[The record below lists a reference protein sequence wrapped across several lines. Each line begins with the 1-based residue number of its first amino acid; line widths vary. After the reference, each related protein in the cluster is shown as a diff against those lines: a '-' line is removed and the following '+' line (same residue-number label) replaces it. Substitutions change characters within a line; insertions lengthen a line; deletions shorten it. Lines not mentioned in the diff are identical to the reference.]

1 MISAGSKWMP
11 FGWGCSRRRLHTRLS
26 GRYGLQTINGEP
38 LPSRFLDSE
47 IVAADIQLNDDGTCL
62 ITSTERNES
71 GVLTTGSDEGCTW
84 TSGGHGHHRHR
95 LERPAHGL
103 RGRRQVDPQYAGSRL
118 RPGPALGGSTS
129 LPARP

>member
-1 MISAGSKWMP
+1 MSHEPGCAPGRSARL
-11 FGWGCSRRRLHTRLS
+11 GCSRRRLHTRLS

-84 TSGGHGHHRHR
+84 TSEGTAITVTDSNGPLTGSVDDDR
-95 LERPAHGL
+95 LTLNMQGAVFVL
-103 RGRRQVDPQYAGSRL
+103 ARR
-118 RPGPALGGSTS
+118 
-129 LPARP
+129 